1 MGIQRSPTALGRKR
15 VEMFK
20 SKMSNRA
27 YRNLV
32 LTLGLAVSL
41 VAVSTVPSEMLA
53 QTQNTAVPEKSRS
66 RRVTESE
73 QPAPSPTPTV
83 APKEEAPQES
93 DEVVRVETNLTSI
106 FFTAADSN
114 KRFITTIKKEDVRVL
129 EDGQPQEIFTFQQ
142 NLDLPLSIA
151 ILIDTSRSEERTLPD
166 EKAAARAFLESVM
179 HPERDEA
186 AVVSFT
192 GEVTLEQGFTG
203 NLERLRRAVD
213 RVEFV
218 TPSGTYI
225 GGGVVVDGRQ
235 GTPPISDT
243 NQTMAGATAIWDA
256 VWATSNELLSDSAEN
271 TRRAVILLTDGYDT
285 ISQVKMHEAIERAEK
300 ADALI
305 YAIGIGDSYQ
315 GGVDEGSLRKIA
327 EQTGGRAYFPQ
338 SERQLRSAFVQIQQD
353 LREQYLVAY
362 SPSNKARDGS
372 YRRIQI
378 EVIDP
383 ELRKQKLKLNYRP
396 GYFAKTADKELPA
409 KRRSYPQ

>member
-1 MGIQRSPTALGRKR
+1 
-15 VEMFK
+15 MF
-20 SKMSNRA
+20 NRPL
-27 YRNLV
+27 RNLV
-32 LTLGLAVSL
+32 LIFALAVSL
-41 VAVSTVPSEMLA
+41 VGGSAISSKMLA
-53 QTQNTAVPEKSRS
+53 QTQTNPVVTEKSRA
-66 RRVTESE
+66 RRATNSES
-73 QPAPSPTPTV
+73 PAPSPTPPV
-83 APKEEAPQES
+83 VPKEEVPQES
-93 DEVVRVETNLTSI
+93 EEVVRVETNLTNI

-114 KRFITTIKKEDVRVL
+114 KRFISNLKKEDIRVL
-129 EDGQPQEIFTFQQ
+129 EDGQPQDIFTFQQ
-142 NLDLPLSIA
+142 NIDLPLSIA

-179 HPERDEA
+179 RPEKDEA

-218 TPSGTYI
+218 PPSGTYI
-225 GGGVVVDGRQ
+225 GGGVVVG

-243 NQTMAGATAIWDA
+243 NQILAGATAIWDA
-256 VWATSNELLSDSAEN
+256 FWASSNELLSDSAEN
-271 TRRAVILLTDGYDT
+271 TRRTIILLTDGYDT
-285 ISQVKMHEAIERAEK
+285 ISQVRMHEAIERAQK

-305 YAIGIGDSYQ
+305 YAIGIGDTYQ
-315 GGVDEGSLRKIA
+315 GGVDGGSLRKIA
-327 EQTGGRAYFPQ
+327 EQTGGRAYFPH
-338 SERQLRSAFVQIQQD
+338 SERELRDAFAQIQRD

-383 ELRKQKLKLNYRP
+383 ELRKRNLRLNYRP
-396 GYFAKTADKELPA
+396 GYFAKTAEREVAP
-409 KRRSYPQ
+409 RRRVQP